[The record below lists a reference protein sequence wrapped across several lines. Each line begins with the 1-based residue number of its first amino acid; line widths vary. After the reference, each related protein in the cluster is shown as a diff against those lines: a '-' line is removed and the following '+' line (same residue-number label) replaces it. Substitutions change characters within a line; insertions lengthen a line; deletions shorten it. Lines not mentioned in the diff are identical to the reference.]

1 MFKVT
6 NVSGMS
12 KVYWIC
18 SQVRILRVLQ
28 INKNRKD
35 GVYLEKK
42 YDFQSESTKKG
53 SPKTPWATL
62 KWFWKTILSVV
73 CLQKF
78 SSQQYKEP

>member
-35 GVYLEKK
+35 GVYLEEK

-53 SPKTPWATL
+53 SPKTP
-62 KWFWKTILSVV
+62 
-73 CLQKF
+73 
-78 SSQQYKEP
+78 

>member
-42 YDFQSESTKKG
+42 YDFQSESTKEVTKDPL
-53 SPKTPWATL
+53 SHFKMILENYFKCCLFTKILIT
-62 KWFWKTILSVV
+62 TI
-73 CLQKF
+73 
-78 SSQQYKEP
+78 